1 MPGIEST
8 NFYLVRNSFSFYQF
22 WSLDF
27 SVMPGQEFQQTLN
40 VFTGHQFSAI
50 SALSSAQHQGAAKDG
65 GGENINII
73 LISESAHFP
82 SRYLR

>member
-1 MPGIEST
+1 MFLQGISFQPFPPYRST
-8 NFYLVRNSFSFYQF
+8 
-22 WSLDF
+22 
-27 SVMPGQEFQQTLN
+27 
-40 VFTGHQFSAI
+40 
-50 SALSSAQHQGAAKDG
+50 AQHQGAAKDS